1 MAIQVGQSVTTT
13 LSPNLKLKEYVMKPE
28 VNAVLQEVKA
38 SLAQTHQP
46 APLMPDFKTMSIME
60 ATKWCLLEGNIDN
73 SNEIA
78 QLTGK
83 SLPTVQTA
91 LWKLRNP
98 KKVKAQYR
106 RAKKLRDIKA
116 GVVKEGVKATK
127 PTKVAKPKIT
137 NGQYDDGMDTP
148 YRDSIMRRGG
158 SFNLPQSLAKA
169 TQWLAE
175 GATKTTNIHNEL
187 MTENHRLKILIE
199 HYESL
204 LFKGGK

>member
-1 MAIQVGQSVTTT
+1 
-13 LSPNLKLKEYVMKPE
+13 MKPE

-38 SLAQTHQP
+38 QLANSQP
-46 APLMPDFKTMSIME
+46 KVDVDLGLPDFKAMSIME
-60 ATKWCLLEGNIDN
+60 ATKYCVEHGVTASKD
-73 SNEIA
+73 IA
-78 QLTGK
+78 SVTGK
-83 SLPTVQTA
+83 SLVTVQTA
-91 LWKLRNP
+91 LWKMRNP

-137 NGQYDDGMDTP
+137 NGQYEDGMETP
-148 YRDSIMRRGG
+148 WLDAIQRRGVFP
-158 SFNLPQSLAKA
+158 SDFVAPKSLEKA
-169 TQWLAE
+169 RQWLAE

-199 HYESL
+199 HYENL

>member
-1 MAIQVGQSVTTT
+1 
-13 LSPNLKLKEYVMKPE
+13 MKPE

-38 SLAQTHQP
+38 NLANPQP
-46 APLMPDFKTMSIME
+46 KVDVNALRLPDFKAMSIME
-60 ATKWCLLEGNIDN
+60 ATKYCVEHGVSD
-73 SNEIA
+73 SKDIA
-78 QLTGK
+78 DLTGK
-83 SLPTVQTA
+83 SIPTVQTA
-91 LWKLRNP
+91 LWKMRNP

-116 GVVKEGVKATK
+116 GIVKEGVKATK
-127 PTKVAKPKIT
+127 PTKVKKPKIT
-137 NGQYDDGMDTP
+137 NGQYEDGMETP
-148 YRDSIMRRGG
+148 YRDAIMRRGVFP
-158 SFNLPQSLAKA
+158 SDFVAPKSLEKA
-169 TQWLAE
+169 RQWLAE